1 MKKTKSKQTHI
12 HRTSEYSRLGTL
24 PSDCLNSRASY
35 LLCPMCVQY
44 SWLLCSLSPTD
55 RVLCYTTGFAK
66 SVGVCPWLTRARGSS
81 ERYSPLAWS
90 HPWRTSPVAVSLF
103 LKPHFLQF
111 PRDPF
116 SWMLSSRSENSKLL
130 PLGSRASVAV
140 HFRLCWSHA
149 L

>member
-1 MKKTKSKQTHI
+1 MKKAKSKQTHI
-12 HRTSEYSRLGTL
+12 HSISEYWRLRTM

-55 RVLCYTTGFAK
+55 QVLCYTTGFCQELRE
-66 SVGVCPWLTRARGSS
+66 CPWLTRARGSN

-90 HPWRTSPVAVSLF
+90 HPWRTSPAAVPLF
-103 LKPHFLQF
+103 LKPHLLQF

-116 SWMLSSRSENSKLL
+116 SWMLSSRGENSKLP
-130 PLGSRASVAV
+130 PLDSRASIT
-140 HFRLCWSHA
+140 LD
-149 L
+149 